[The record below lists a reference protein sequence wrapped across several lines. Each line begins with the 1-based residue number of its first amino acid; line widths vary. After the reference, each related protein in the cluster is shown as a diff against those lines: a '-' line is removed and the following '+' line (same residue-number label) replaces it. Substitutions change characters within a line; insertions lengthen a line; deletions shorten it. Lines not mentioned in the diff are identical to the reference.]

1 MVAAAGTFD
10 LPEDDARGGYHPR
23 SLCVP
28 PLLTVG
34 ARIAM
39 ISPSG
44 PLQGPHELE
53 LAVATAESLG
63 WKVQVGQHALRRTGY
78 FAGDDTQRGDDLLA
92 ALHDDSIDGIWCLR
106 GGYGAARLLPRLSA
120 ELLQRYPKALIG
132 YSDITA
138 LHAAWQ
144 QAGLVSY
151 HGPTARAPLSDFS
164 RDSLRRALQ
173 HGTDSCGAA
182 PEARVVR
189 GGRATGRLV
198 GGNLALVS
206 SLCGTPWAVSF
217 RDAIVVLEDIGE
229 ATYRIDRMLTQLR
242 LAGAFERCVG
252 VAFGH
257 CTDCPDTTDDGTR
270 TLEAI
275 VTELADALHVPTL
288 QGVPVGHISDQW
300 TVPFGAIATLDAD
313 ARTLSV
319 STASMTQFHQT
330 HQRARI

>member
-1 MVAAAGTFD
+1 M
-10 LPEDDARGGYHPR
+10 
-23 SLCVP
+23 P

-34 ARIAM
+34 ARVAM
-39 ISPSG
+39 IAPSG
-44 PLQGPHELE
+44 PLQGVHELE
-53 LAVATAESLG
+53 RAVATAESLG
-63 WKVQVGQHALRRTGY
+63 WTVQVGRHALRRTGY
-78 FAGDDTQRGDDLLA
+78 FAGDDAQRGDDLLA
-92 ALHDDSIDGIWCLR
+92 ALHDAAIDGIWCLR

-144 QAGLVSY
+144 HAGLVSY

-164 RDSLRRALQ
+164 RDSLVRALQ
-173 HGTDSCGAA
+173 HGTDSCGQA

-206 SLCGTPWAVSF
+206 SLCGTPWAVDC

-229 ATYRIDRMLTQLR
+229 ATYRMDRMLTQLR
-242 LAGAFERCVG
+242 LAGAFEGCVG
-252 VAFGH
+252 VAFGE

-270 TLEAI
+270 TIEAI
-275 VTELADALHVPTL
+275 VTELADVLQVPSL
-288 QGVPVGHISDQW
+288 QGIPVGHISDQW

-319 STASMTQFHQT
+319 VTPAVSRFH
-330 HQRARI
+330 